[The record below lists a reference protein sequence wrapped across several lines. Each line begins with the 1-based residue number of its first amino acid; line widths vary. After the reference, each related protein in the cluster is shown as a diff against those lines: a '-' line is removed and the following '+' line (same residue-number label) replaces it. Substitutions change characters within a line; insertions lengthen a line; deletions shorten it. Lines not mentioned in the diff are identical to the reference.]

1 MSQIFDLRLATETL
15 AADAQQL
22 GVTLEDL
29 QDISVQVS
37 ATLREQ
43 PDAYLELE
51 YYVTLPTKSLDAQFN
66 WLTWQP
72 GQVGFKDYLWEQTCL
87 ECFLAGFLISSN
99 RSDNSSKSADKNETT
114 AYIEINAS
122 PNGQYALYE
131 FDSYRSPATLPPKSL
146 MQADGQTPAAIDW
159 LDASHNQ
166 KPLIDSTISAHS
178 TYNYQRSFR
187 VPLSSLMT
195 LTSLH
200 EKADCS
206 HAAIIKYIHPC
217 VILSFG
223 ETTLYFAPKHASPPD
238 FHNRQY
244 WASFDEQA
252 AFAK

>member
-1 MSQIFDLRLATETL
+1 MSQIFSLRLATETL
-15 AADAQQL
+15 AEDAQQL
-22 GVTLEDL
+22 GVTVAHL
-29 QDISVQVS
+29 QDISVKVS
-37 ATLREQ
+37 ATLSEQ
-43 PDAYLELE
+43 PAAYLQLE
-51 YYVTLPTKSLDAQFN
+51 YYVTLPTKSLAAQFN
-66 WLTWQP
+66 WSTWQLE
-72 GQVGFKDYLWEQTCL
+72 QVGFTDYLWENTCL
-87 ECFLAGFLISSN
+87 ECFLSASLT
-99 RSDNSSKSADKNETT
+99 NSSSEDSDEFINTNRTT

-131 FDSYRSPATLPPKSL
+131 FDSYRSPATLPPRPL

-159 LDASHNQ
+159 LDASHNP
-166 KPLIDSTISAHS
+166 KPLIDSTMSAHS

-223 ETTLYFAPKHASPPD
+223 ETTLYFAPEHASPPD

-244 WASFDEQA
+244 WTPFDRQA
-252 AFAK
+252 ALAK

>member
-22 GVTLEDL
+22 GVTVEDL
-29 QDISVQVS
+29 QDISVQVI

-99 RSDNSSKSADKNETT
+99 RSDNSKKSTDKNETT
-114 AYIEINAS
+114 VYIEINAS

-131 FDSYRSPATLPPKSL
+131 FDSYRSPATLPPKPL
-146 MQADGQTPAAIDW
+146 MQADGQTRAAIDW
-159 LDASHNQ
+159 IDCSDTP
-166 KPLIDSTISAHS
+166 KPLIDSIISAYKPYH
-178 TYNYQRSFR
+178 YQRSFR
-187 VPLSSLMT
+187 VPLGP

-200 EKADCS
+200 HNADYNQD
-206 HAAIIKYIHPC
+206 AIIKYIHPC

-223 ETTLYFAPKHASPPD
+223 DTALYFAPKHALPPD

-252 AFAK
+252 DFAK